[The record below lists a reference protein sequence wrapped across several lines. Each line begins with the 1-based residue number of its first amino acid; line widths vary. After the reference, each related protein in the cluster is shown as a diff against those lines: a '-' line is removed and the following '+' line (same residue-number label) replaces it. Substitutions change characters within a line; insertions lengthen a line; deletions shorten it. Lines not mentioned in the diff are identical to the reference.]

1 LRVGR
6 NNLLTIVSLFEPWNL
21 PFRGAAL
28 KKLGVVLIGSVWLC
42 GCGIVGKLDAISN
55 LEASSASYKACLAE
69 HRRDATSCEVQRA
82 SYQADL
88 SEAQRT
94 RGMLTNWSR
103 L

>member
-1 LRVGR
+1 V
-6 NNLLTIVSLFEPWNL
+6 
-21 PFRGAAL
+21 AL
-28 KKLGVVLIGSVWLC
+28 KKLSAVLIASVCLC
-42 GCGIVGKLDAISN
+42 GCGIVGKLDAVSN
-55 LEASSASYKACLAE
+55 LEASSVSYKACLAE
-69 HRRDATSCEVQRA
+69 HRRDAAPCEVQRA